1 MQPGGGLLGSGGNSL
16 DQEQCLPMGKGRGD
30 SVASAPELHVYVDC
44 AVHVHRVSQ
53 EVILESDG
61 QEESKGKCWVW
72 MERR

>member
-1 MQPGGGLLGSGGNSL
+1 
-16 DQEQCLPMGKGRGD
+16 MGKVRGD
-30 SVASAPELHVYVDC
+30 SVASAPKLHVYVDC